1 MCPRAPT
8 ALGLCTLP
16 LLGFLALGPIR
27 GGEGDGHQPG
37 TPEFVTPVVSGFALL
52 TLKSSHRKM
61 SAKEACSA
69 RSRASPSGCESGGG
83 GGGNGGAVRRSTL
96 PFSSTVG
103 TTCVRPEPG
112 T

>member
-27 GGEGDGHQPG
+27 GGEGDGHQSG
-37 TPEFVTPVVSGFALL
+37 TPESVTPVVSGFALL

-61 SAKEACSA
+61 SAKEVCSA
-69 RSRASPSGCESGGG
+69 RSRASPSGCESGGSG
-83 GGGNGGAVRRSTL
+83 GGQWGSG
-96 PFSSTVG
+96 
-103 TTCVRPEPG
+103 
-112 T
+112 